1 MKYAILSDIH
11 ANFPALEAVMTRLH
25 ENSVDA
31 CICLGDIIGYGAMP
45 NECCEV
51 IRAINPICVRGNHEH
66 AATIEGADR
75 WFTPVAASC
84 IRWTRH
90 ELNSDNLDFIASLE
104 PTQVVKDAVLC
115 HGALFDPDHYTTN
128 PHDALESFNEV
139 AQSLIF
145 FGHTHYAEWFI
156 LDNNHPLP
164 IQHPAAYGAV
174 ITLEPERR
182 YMINPGSVG
191 QPRDGNSQAAYAIWD
206 TETKQVTL
214 HRVSYNIK
222 AAQEAIINA
231 GLPHKMANRLIMG
244 V

>member
-1 MKYAILSDIH
+1 VKYAILSDIH
-11 ANFPALEAVMTRLH
+11 ANFQALEAVLSRLH
-25 ENSVDA
+25 EDSVDA
-31 CICLGDIIGYGAMP
+31 CICLGDVVGYGAQP

-51 IRAINPICVRGNHEH
+51 IRAMNPECIRGNHEH

-75 WFTPVAASC
+75 WFTPIAAAC

-90 ELNSDNLDFIASLE
+90 ELSINNLEYIASLE
-104 PTQVVKDAVLC
+104 PFKTVDNAVLC
-115 HGALFDPDHYTTN
+115 HGSLFDPDHYTTN
-128 PHDALESFNEV
+128 PQDALESFNEV
-139 AQSLIF
+139 DASLVF

-156 LDNNHPLP
+156 FENNYRLP
-164 IQHPAAYGAV
+164 VQHPATYGAV
-174 ITLEPERR
+174 ITLEPDCR

-206 TETKQVTL
+206 TDAKQVTL

-231 GLPHKMANRLIMG
+231 GLPHKMANRLMMG